1 MIIWNLY
8 LQSRCESWPVV
19 NTCINSERGDV
30 HEIDAER
37 VVERCITETLEIPQ
51 RDRWSG
57 WGLSE
62 WWLKVSITHLQSS
75 YPLGPQEALVY
86 ASLPRSSSLP

>member
-1 MIIWNLY
+1 MIIWNLC

-19 NTCINSERGDV
+19 NTYISSERGDV

-37 VVERCITETLEIPQ
+37 VVKRRATETVEIPEQ
-51 RDRWSG
+51 DRWGSQG
-57 WGLSE
+57 GGSR
-62 WWLKVSITHLQSS
+62 SQSHLQSS